1 MARDKNQRW
10 QRGQVVAK
18 IEKLTIRTKFR
29 CDDEDSVVDELD
41 ENTSDSMVS
50 KTKDDFAYGRCW
62 PNPVIN
68 ETRSDDGPQDG
79 QYRKLKVS
87 CRNRGSHKELL
98 SSTNSLASFLMKRKR
113 A

>member
-50 KTKDDFAYGRCW
+50 KTKDDFAYG
-62 PNPVIN
+62 PVIN